1 MEGRRFYVGAT
12 FARYAEVRAI
22 GDALVAAGHDW
33 THDWTRTAE
42 FGADGRPASSGYDA
56 EPAVLAAAA
65 AADLRGVRTS
75 DVCLFLGQRESA
87 GWPTEFGA
95 ALAYGVPDVWV
106 VTPWRGSCFWH
117 LPQVELF
124 AVVTTPLRL
133 LGAEVPR
140 GAVAAVG
147 ASS

>member
-33 THDWTRTAE
+33 TYDWTRTAH
-42 FGADGRPASSGYDA
+42 FGADGRPAGDGYDA
-56 EPAVLAAAA
+56 HPAEMATQALG
-65 AADLRGVRTS
+65 DLRGVRTS

-87 GWPTEFGA
+87 GWPAEFGA

-106 VTPWRGSCFWH
+106 VAPWRASCFWH

-133 LGAEVPR
+133 LGAEVPQ
-140 GAVAAVG
+140 GLVAVG